1 MHPLQKLL
9 HGLWLR
15 ALPRPLILPSSIC
28 LHPQHEWKVL
38 DTNLAA
44 CMLCGQG
51 HPCVSGHGGCRMAL
65 NDSGHGVCEITG
77 YMVYPVSYSSLEYTE
92 NVVVPRPA
100 WKKARA
106 SPGKASRP
114 TYRRSRPAPTC
125 CSERPLGRLVV
136 QHPQSLDDAVH
147 VYCLDLLVGRRWDES
162 SRIEREKSHHRHR
175 VALVKV
181 LKSFKS
187 LCPGVA
193 PNLHNAA
200 CSMLHAN
207 RGNRGV
213 RASSDEVSCFLEI
226 IGKNRPQR
234 GDLLTT
240 VLSHSVEQERGS
252 LAHWCAMAIIRHI
265 HMLKRLRGN
274 VMPDNKVHCMV
285 VGLLYLMKNGVVWH
299 GVVVLPKCLPLCQ
312 VLPMENFLDPIF
324 KVRASPRAVCTAAVQ
339 HVTARWAGQEQVR
352 HRDRERGQEH
362 PPAGLQGG
370 APSVWGR
377 LHRHEV

>member
-15 ALPRPLILPSSIC
+15 ASPRPLILPSSIC

-38 DTNLAA
+38 DTNLAV
-44 CMLCGQG
+44 CMLCGKA

-92 NVVVPRPA
+92 NVVVPRSP
-100 WKKARA
+100 WKQARA
-106 SPGKASRP
+106 IPGKASRLS
-114 TYRRSRPAPTC
+114 YRRSRPAPSC
-125 CSERPLGRLVV
+125 SSERPLGRLVV

-175 VALVKV
+175 VALIKV
-181 LKSFKS
+181 LKTFKS
-187 LCPGVA
+187 LYPGVA

-213 RASSDEVSCFLEI
+213 KASSSDE
-226 IGKNRPQR
+226 
-234 GDLLTT
+234 
-240 VLSHSVEQERGS
+240 ERGS

-274 VMPDNKVHCMV
+274 VIPDNKVHCMV

-299 GVVVLPKCLPLCQ
+299 GVVVLPKCPPLCQ

-324 KVRASPRAVCTAAVQ
+324 KVREARSCQSPPRVHRC
-339 HVTARWAGQEQVR
+339 HVAR
-352 HRDRERGQEH
+352 D
-362 PPAGLQGG
+362 
-370 APSVWGR
+370 
-377 LHRHEV
+377 